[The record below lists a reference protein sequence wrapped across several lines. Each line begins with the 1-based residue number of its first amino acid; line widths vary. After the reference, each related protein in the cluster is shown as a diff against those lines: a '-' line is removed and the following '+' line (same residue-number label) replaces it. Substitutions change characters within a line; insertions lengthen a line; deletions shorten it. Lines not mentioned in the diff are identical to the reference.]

1 MITPHRSAAA
11 TPPIRVLVLYYSSY
25 GHIET
30 MAHAEAEGAKQAGA
44 DVVVKR
50 VPELVP
56 EEIAR
61 KSGYKL
67 DQAALIATVAELP
80 DYDAI
85 IIGTPTR
92 FGNMAAQMKNFL
104 DRTGSLW
111 SQDKLV
117 GKIGSVF
124 TSTGSQHGGQESTIL
139 SAHVVLLHLGMVIVG
154 LPYSFK
160 GQMRMDEITGGSPYG
175 ASTLAENGNHGD
187 RQPSANELDG
197 ARYQGRHVAEVALAM
212 ALGRGQ
218 WLSADRHSVDPKRL
232 EPDRG

>member
-1 MITPHRSAAA
+1 MSDMITSYRPAAA
-11 TPPIRVLVLYYSSY
+11 GPSTRVLILYYSSY
-25 GHIET
+25 GHIEA

-44 DVVVKR
+44 DAVVKR

-67 DQAALIATVAELP
+67 DQAAPIATVAELP

-104 DRTGSLW
+104 DRTSGLW

-160 GQMRMDEITGGSPYG
+160 GQLRMDEITGGSPYG
-175 ASTLAENGNHGD
+175 ASTLAEDGNGGD
-187 RQPSANELDG
+187 RRPSANELSA
-197 ARYQGRHVAEVALAM
+197 ARFQGRHVAEVALTM
-212 ALGRGQ
+212 ALGRRQ
-218 WLSADRHSVDPKRL
+218 LHQ
-232 EPDRG
+232 EPNNRPIAPP